1 MNKFISSETK
11 ISNDFIEN
19 NIKTNH
25 IFVLAGG
32 QLKDGNVNAWVKE
45 RLNLV
50 LSIKQNNKD
59 AIIYCIG
66 GGTYHKKP
74 IHNIYGHVI
83 HESRSCSN
91 YLIEKGIN
99 YTDIKREWSSYD
111 TIANGYFSFTNF
123 ILPMNM
129 DECVL
134 ITSEF
139 HMKRTKE
146 IFSYFSK
153 IFDIDIKIT
162 YLSSE
167 NNMDNELLKVRSE
180 REIKSIQS
188 FKNNIVKN
196 ITSVKEFI
204 NWFYVEHNAYNCN
217 TICIKTD
224 LDEKIKKSY

>member
-11 ISNDFIEN
+11 SSNDFIEN
-19 NIKTNH
+19 NIKTKH

-45 RLNLV
+45 RLDLV

-99 YTDIKREWSSYD
+99 YKDIKREWSSYD

-139 HMKRTKE
+139 HMK
-146 IFSYFSK
+146 F
-153 IFDIDIKIT
+153 
-162 YLSSE
+162 
-167 NNMDNELLKVRSE
+167 
-180 REIKSIQS
+180 
-188 FKNNIVKN
+188 
-196 ITSVKEFI
+196 
-204 NWFYVEHNAYNCN
+204 
-217 TICIKTD
+217 
-224 LDEKIKKSY
+224 